1 MNPGN
6 ITVIIVIIL
15 NIAGLCFMLIMSIP
29 AIKNKLAG
37 QDDNKAS
44 SNSYT
49 DDKPMKPDLNPEDLD
64 IDGGEDIFDDM
75 DLMDFDELNLDDFD

>member
-1 MNPGN
+1 MNPEN
-6 ITVIIVIIL
+6 ITVIVIIIL
-15 NIAGLCFMLIMSIP
+15 NIAGLCFMLIMSIF

-37 QDDNKAS
+37 QGHKAS
-44 SNSYT
+44 SNSNT
-49 DDKPMKPDLNPEDLD
+49 DNKPVTPGLNPGDLN

>member
-1 MNPGN
+1 MNFGN
-6 ITVIIVIIL
+6 IMFIVVIIL
-15 NIAGLCFMLIMSIP
+15 NIAGLCLMLIMSIP

-37 QDDNKAS
+37 QDDKAS
-44 SNSYT
+44 TNSYT
-49 DDKPMKPDLNPEDLD
+49 DNNPMKPGLNPEDLD

>member
-1 MNPGN
+1 MNPEN

-15 NIAGLCFMLIMSIP
+15 NIAGLCFMLIMSIF

-37 QDDNKAS
+37 QDYKAS
-44 SNSYT
+44 SNSCT
-49 DDKPMKPDLNPEDLD
+49 NNKPMKPGLNPGDLN